1 MLAPG
6 PVASI
11 PFICGLVGG
20 SQVQSKAQVAS
31 QEQAQNDDK
40 AQQEDD
46 PWKSQE
52 QVLGQ
57 KSRASATR
65 LWAVGPVLTHHSD
78 DPESNLTHQAVY
90 TA

>member
-31 QEQAQNDDK
+31 QEQAQDDDK
-40 AQQEDD
+40 AQQEDN
-46 PWKSQE
+46 PWESQE
-52 QVLGQ
+52 QVLGAENQ
-57 KSRASATR
+57 SVSK
-65 LWAVGPVLTHHSD
+65 
-78 DPESNLTHQAVY
+78 
-90 TA
+90 